1 MQMHRHE
8 FPVATLTL
16 TSVYQEKIRCSG
28 TSLVKIWSDFW
39 LKEHQSWR
47 NKLQHRALPGNR
59 NQTVVSRRT
68 QRFIIPAATFLIAS
82 LNNDVVGR
90 MLRWCMLSISCE
102 GEKKDGFFFFVNCV
116 NDWNILDMMMMDKVC
131 TLHMNFHSGGDRSE
145 SWSVFPH
152 GACNPVKDP
161 ELRH

>member
-1 MQMHRHE
+1 MHHHE
-8 FPVATLTL
+8 FPVATPTL
-16 TSVYQEKIRCSG
+16 TSVYREKICCSG

-39 LKEHQSWR
+39 LKECKSWR
-47 NKLQHRALPGNR
+47 SRLRASPGNR

-68 QRFIIPAATFLIAS
+68 QRFIIPAATFVIAS
-82 LNNDVVGR
+82 LNNDVVGW
-90 MLRWCMLSISCE
+90 MLRWCVLSISCE
-102 GEKKDGFFFFVNCV
+102 GEEKDGGFFVNCA
-116 NDWNILDMMMMDKVC
+116 NDWNILDMMMMDKIC
-131 TLHMNFHSGGDRSE
+131 TLHINFHSGGDSSE